1 MYNYLVYVMIVEIY
15 QVWLVMRESNG
26 REIKLPRT
34 IEQFDLQRRDA
45 RAENE
50 GSPDISLSIEMIAR
64 SLGLSFADNCVVVV
78 ISLFA
83 DRKLCWANLRESV
96 ARICFVARVVV
107 FHATLLRTIAGNW
120 FRTWI

>member
-1 MYNYLVYVMIVEIY
+1 MYNYLVYYVMIVEIY

-26 REIKLPRT
+26 GEIKLPRT

-50 GSPDISLSIEMIAR
+50 GSPDISLSIEMIV
-64 SLGLSFADNCVVVV
+64 LGLSFADNCVVVV

-83 DRKLCWANLRESV
+83 DRKLCCANLHVSLR
-96 ARICFVARVVV
+96 AYRVSCH
-107 FHATLLRTIAGNW
+107 FIAYDCLAGNR
-120 FRTWI
+120 FRT